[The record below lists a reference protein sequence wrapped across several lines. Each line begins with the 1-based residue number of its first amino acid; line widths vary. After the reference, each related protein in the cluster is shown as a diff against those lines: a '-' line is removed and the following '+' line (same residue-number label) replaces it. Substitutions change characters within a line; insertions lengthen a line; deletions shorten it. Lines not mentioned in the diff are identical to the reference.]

1 MVSHLLLQGLL
12 LLRVGGVAGN
22 KTHKYVGV
30 SLQPAWQMTILVVPS
45 PTGPKGVLRR
55 VYDGISPV

>member
-12 LLRVGGVAGN
+12 LLRGGGVAGN

-30 SLQPAWQMTILVVPS
+30 SLQPAWQMTIMVAAAHRAKRCSV
-45 PTGPKGVLRR
+45 TCV
-55 VYDGISPV
+55 